1 MMIGKRKLMV
11 VDDEVEVCNFVRMFF
26 EQRGF
31 SVSVAYDGDE
41 SINVAKE
48 HQPHVVLLDLNL
60 KKPEDGFEVLP
71 KLKQVIP
78 DAKILIVTG
87 IEDEASMLRGKAL
100 GADDYITKP
109 LVLEYLESTVI
120 KKIQASENPS

>member
-48 HQPHVVLLDLNL
+48 QQPHVVLLDLNL